1 MELLHQHCGTIRTL
15 ISPGDY
21 VDFQDFQCGMWLWN
35 HDSEFNKWQHPAVWY
50 VALGWHA
57 MEFAQSSKRPPY
69 WNSKSCFD
77 FDHITAVDMLFCT
90 SLRNFIQIWP
100 PSAQKV
106 TSCWFSRWQISAILD
121 FRCPIMGSLKSPC
134 TISYKSSLYTIAQNC
149 LVSEKIVFF
158 AFWRQTDRHH
168 RCTKPLSLS
177 RVAA

>member
-1 MELLHQHCGTIRTL
+1 MIRKPPLAKAQTALKNNKNNIWRKTILNIYTTLFTVQRTAATKQLKKKKRKKKKEKTWRMELLHQHCGTIMTL

-77 FDHITAVDMLFCT
+77 FDHITAVDMSFCT
-90 SLRNFIQIWP
+90 SLRNFIQIGP
-100 PSAQKV
+100 PSAKK
-106 TSCWFSRWQISAILD
+106 WRIDRFSRRRILSHLG
-121 FRCPIMGSLKSPC
+121 F
-134 TISYKSSLYTIAQNC
+134 
-149 LVSEKIVFF
+149 
-158 AFWRQTDRHH
+158 
-168 RCTKPLSLS
+168 
-177 RVAA
+177 